1 MFYDKNK
8 QKMKKLI
15 KYIFAFA
22 IGSLMLNSCEDPYA
36 GQIVA
41 EPGAYDQATL
51 QSTTFTV
58 ALKSGV
64 SPLAIQVGQL
74 STQLALLT
82 CTATPIPLDTNAVV
96 SYELQLSKT
105 NTFVDYVVMPSV
117 FSGTVNSDVKIN
129 FTDLNVQLLNWKNE
143 VTEQNIYVR
152 LVAYITRNGL
162 KTSINS
168 DALAF
173 KVTPYKNPLK
183 SYTEVTPKPYFIIG
197 MANGGWNN
205 SASGLGVSIY
215 PMTVVPGLNFN
226 AAGNG
231 LFTYTGY
238 FWASRGFKLIRDLG
252 NWDEQW
258 GKSGSAFVHND
269 GGSSDIK
276 VAADGYY
283 TITLNSVENTMTMVP
298 ATVTPVSYSK
308 IGLIGG
314 FNGWSS
320 DIVMSPCEASNN
332 HNWYATVTF
341 TGDDQGKFRANGGW
355 DVNWGTPSDTADGD
369 PLYMFTGIG
378 KGNGKN
384 IGVKAGTYVVLFNDI
399 DGGYWFFKQ

>member
-1 MFYDKNK
+1 
-8 QKMKKLI
+8 MKKTILF
-15 KYIFAFA
+15 IFSLVIGLAFTA
-22 IGSLMLNSCEDPYA
+22 CEDPYA
-36 GQIVA
+36 NQMVA
-41 EPGAYDQATL
+41 EPGGYEQGVKQDAN
-51 QSTTFTV
+51 FVV
-58 ALKSGV
+58 ALKTGV
-64 SPLAIQVGQL
+64 SPITIQVSQL
-74 STQLALLT
+74 PNTFSLLT
-82 CTATPIPLDTNAVV
+82 CTSLPTLIDTTAALSYKLQISNKADFSTYVDMTSMTYSGKVNEDIKIGYQELNVKLLAYNNAVAEQTLYARV
-96 SYELQLSKT
+96 MAIINRSGLQTAVTSSVL
-105 NTFVDYVVMPSV
+105 TF
-117 FSGTVNSDVKIN
+117 K
-129 FTDLNVQLLNWKNE
+129 
-143 VTEQNIYVR
+143 
-152 LVAYITRNGL
+152 A
-162 KTSINS
+162 
-168 DALAF
+168 
-173 KVTPYKNPLK
+173 TPYKNPLK